1 MPVDHATASGT
12 IMTAIARRAAGGY
25 PAQVWS
31 YDFVEGRTHDG
42 RKHRILSII
51 DEVSRECLALPV
63 ARKLM
68 SDDVLAALAELFF
81 TRGRGTR
88 GIPRP
93 TPDRLRTAIS
103 LAQQCDLI

>member
-1 MPVDHATASGT
+1 
-12 IMTAIARRAAGGY
+12 MTAIARRAAGGY